1 MFANT
6 RTKPLSQNIKQDWK
20 KEMQSSIKSKE
31 WLSITISKTDMSF
44 DKADAFKGFL
54 IGVLSSV
61 TAVILWDYYKQK
73 KNTLEYGEQKVIDEV
88 KSAING
94 LRDEVISRK

>member
-1 MFANT
+1 
-6 RTKPLSQNIKQDWK
+6 
-20 KEMQSSIKSKE
+20 
-31 WLSITISKTDMSF
+31 MSF

-94 LRDEVISRK
+94 LRD